1 MNDKRRQKCIN
12 KVWSVVSISLASGIR
27 RMCVWN
33 KRLGAAN
40 PCLVVTDTV
49 TDTIV
54 PGMCTAPLLQ
64 YNLLY
69 ELPVTWPLF
78 NDRMLN
84 VECWKH
90 IEVNKKHN
98 ILGSSERRK
107 MGVVYSLLST
117 SCPPWGSVSTEEV
130 KEANCIV
137 SLCIIFQLSKHKN
150 VTPHFCRRK
159 TIVRLRTCKH
169 SWVVFTHWSDLAGGS
184 SRRVADQISPHIAFY
199 CPQLLASTQQK
210 VGQLNIKIS
219 LDSV

>member
-1 MNDKRRQKCIN
+1 ML
-12 KVWSVVSISLASGIR
+12 S
-27 RMCVWN
+27 RMMWCS
-33 KRLGAAN
+33 
-40 PCLVVTDTV
+40 
-49 TDTIV
+49 
-54 PGMCTAPLLQ
+54 
-64 YNLLY
+64 
-69 ELPVTWPLF
+69 
-78 NDRMLN
+78 
-84 VECWKH
+84 KH
-90 IEVNKKHN
+90 IEVNKKHD
-98 ILGSSERRK
+98 IVGSSERRK
-107 MGVVYSLLST
+107 ISVVYSLLST

-219 LDSV
+219 LDSE